1 MSQKTMHNISPSQA
15 IPLARAGKID
25 KISVCSVIYYTVVNT
40 IFSLKQGQGLKTS
53 AACNYTQTR
62 L

>member
-1 MSQKTMHNISPSQA
+1 MHNISPRQA
-15 IPLARAGKID
+15 IPLARAGKIA
-25 KISVCSVIYYTVVNT
+25 ISVCSVIYYTVVNT